1 MLENFLISIGLKQPN
16 SIETYSDDPVSTV
29 RPSSENRFT
38 SEEYSGDVKV
48 HEPKDEVEIK
58 VLKTFSEI
66 HKLGVAIK
74 DEYIVAM
81 DIRDIEDQTERRR
94 ILDFVTGMAFVS
106 NSTIRSINRD
116 GVFLILPSNSS
127 LPTNERESLQDL
139 GLYNPIGQLNK
150 VLDSFFDQ
158 LLAPIRNMIP
168 TLRIGMAGLDLS
180 PIILILG
187 LNYLVLPILSRMVC

>member
-1 MLENFLISIGLKQPN
+1 MLEKFLISIGLKQPN

-66 HKLGVAIK
+66 HNLGVAIK

-127 LPTNERESLQDL
+127 LPSNERERLQEL
-139 GLYNPIGQLNK
+139 GLYKIN
-150 VLDSFFDQ
+150 V
-158 LLAPIRNMIP
+158 
-168 TLRIGMAGLDLS
+168 
-180 PIILILG
+180 
-187 LNYLVLPILSRMVC
+187 

>member
-1 MLENFLISIGLKQPN
+1 MLEKFLISIGLKQPN
-16 SIETYSDDPVSTV
+16 SIESFQEDSVKTV

-38 SEEYSGDVKV
+38 NEEYSGDVKV

-66 HKLGVAIK
+66 HNLGIAIK
-74 DEYIVAM
+74 EEYIVAM

-127 LPTNERESLQDL
+127 LPSNERERLQEL
-139 GLYNPIGQLNK
+139 GLYKIN
-150 VLDSFFDQ
+150 V
-158 LLAPIRNMIP
+158 
-168 TLRIGMAGLDLS
+168 
-180 PIILILG
+180 
-187 LNYLVLPILSRMVC
+187 

>member
-1 MLENFLISIGLKQPN
+1 MLEKFLISIGLKQPN

-66 HKLGVAIK
+66 HNLGLAIK

-116 GVFLILPSNSS
+116 GVFLILQSNSS
-127 LPTNERESLQDL
+127 LPSNERERLQEL
-139 GLYNPIGQLNK
+139 GLYKIN
-150 VLDSFFDQ
+150 V
-158 LLAPIRNMIP
+158 
-168 TLRIGMAGLDLS
+168 
-180 PIILILG
+180 
-187 LNYLVLPILSRMVC
+187 

>member
-1 MLENFLISIGLKQPN
+1 MLEKFLISIGLKQPN

-66 HKLGVAIK
+66 HNLGLAIK

-81 DIRDIEDQTERRR
+81 DIRDIDDQTERRR

-127 LPTNERESLQDL
+127 LPSNERERLQEL
-139 GLYNPIGQLNK
+139 GLYKIN
-150 VLDSFFDQ
+150 V
-158 LLAPIRNMIP
+158 
-168 TLRIGMAGLDLS
+168 
-180 PIILILG
+180 
-187 LNYLVLPILSRMVC
+187 